1 MSESLHVPEEYLQ
14 EVVNVIRAGLKS
26 VKVSSDVK
34 YNLKNWCTESEDYLK
49 ELSEEEDDEEEKEQ
63 KSKAKKNTKKRK
75 KSV

>member
-26 VKVSSDVK
+26 VKVSADVK

-49 ELSEEEDDEEEKEQ
+49 ELSEEDDEEEKEQ
-63 KSKAKKNTKKRK
+63 KPKAKKNTKKRK